1 MRRSATTAARGPAAW
16 LVLTMLIGLLAS
28 IAGCPPKPPPR
39 DPFQPTTVPAEVEDV
54 GVIVDRINANAER
67 MPNDVMLKSFA
78 RIQAGIVDEEGKTT
92 DYTGD
97 GRLYFVKPMYFYL
110 TFNHLASTIV
120 KMSSDGQTYWL
131 WYKETK
137 KVYWGKYEHLN
148 KPRLRDMPIQPDQV
162 IAALGLTR
170 LPTSFDR
177 LFGPVFSV
185 PTQRIPHTLNP
196 QVRLTYFRRIEDH
209 GRLDRVYSVSRRP
222 PNLPERILFGDKHGR
237 VGCEATLDHLR
248 PVGVSDDVIEGEG
261 PIMPHK
267 IALRLPQEDGYLIL
281 ELEGPRLTKIP
292 SKLTPPTWYTRP
304 FADGEAPADW
314 TIIQIDE
321 EYDK

>member
-1 MRRSATTAARGPAAW
+1 MKRPATITPRGMMRWPAW
-16 LVLTMLIGLLAS
+16 MLLPVVLAS
-28 IAGCPPKPPPR
+28 MVGCKPKPPAR
-39 DPFQPTTVPAEVEDV
+39 VIQPLTTQEKVEDV
-54 GVIVDRINANAER
+54 DVIVDRYNANAER
-67 MPNDVMLKSFA
+67 MPNDVILKCGFVD
-78 RIQAGIVDEEGKTT
+78 IQAGIVDEEGKTT
-92 DYTGD
+92 EYTGG
-97 GRLYFVKPMYFYL
+97 GRLYFVKPRYFYL
-110 TFNHLASTIV
+110 TFGHMASTIA
-120 KMSSDGQTYWL
+120 KMSSDGETYWL

-170 LPTSFDR
+170 LPKSFDR

-185 PTQRIPHTLNP
+185 PTQPIPHTLNP
-196 QVRLTYFRRIEDH
+196 QYKLTYFRRIEDH
-209 GRLDRVYSVSRRP
+209 GRLDRVYSISRRP
-222 PNLPERILFGDKHGR
+222 PYLAERILFGDKHGH
-237 VGCEATLDHLR
+237 VGCEATLDAFR
-248 PVGVSDDVIEGEG
+248 PVGVSGNVIEGPG

-281 ELEGPRLTKIP
+281 ELDRPQLSKIP
-292 SKLTPPTWYTRP
+292 EKLTPPNWYKRP
-304 FADGEAPADW
+304 YVDQKPPPDW